1 MTEQRV
7 HGGATRCPQPLQR
20 RPQALNQV
28 LLQVLGVRQR
38 RVEENQLV
46 VLQDGATHV
55 STVTAA
61 VAGGSFVESD
71 GGSHT
76 FQSRLPVFCVQR
88 TAEI

>member
-7 HGGATRCPQPLQR
+7 HGGVTRRPEPLQL
-20 RPQALNQV
+20 RPKALNQV

-46 VLQDGATHV
+46 VLQDGAAHV
-55 STVTAA
+55 STVPAA

-71 GGSHT
+71 EGSHT
-76 FQSRLPVFCVQR
+76 FWKLRFASS
-88 TAEI
+88 